1 MSISLFIHLHGDA
14 SKVADVCRLAERS
27 LERLAHG
34 LGDRGTVLLH
44 SPLVVPGADP
54 LPVEQDA
61 RLALCQICLDDP
73 DALTRDVD
81 GIAAGLSALSGLDGV
96 REVQSHVMS
105 REWLKAGSPDDRAAP
120 AQAVSFFVQYD
131 GPAEDPAAFHT
142 YYRNHHVPIV
152 FRMPGIRSVTYYL
165 PKRFKAPAIGRP
177 VERLQIVQA
186 VFDSADDFV
195 KMRQSS
201 QRKEGLRDFENYPKF
216 EGPVTH
222 QVMHSKRLG

>member
-1 MSISLFIHLHGDA
+1 MGSSFFLHLHGDPVNA
-14 SKVADVCRLAERS
+14 KAVCEAAESRLRA
-27 LERLAHG
+27 LATGIGVPCTAVLHVP
-34 LGDRGTVLLH
+34 LSVSGD
-44 SPLVVPGADP
+44 DP
-54 LPVEQDA
+54 LPVAQDA
-61 RLALCQICLDDP
+61 RLALCQLSFADGR
-73 DALTRDVD
+73 ALAQ
-81 GIAAGLSALSGLDGV
+81 AADRIVSGLSDLATLPGV
-96 REVQSHVMS
+96 REAHSHVMS
-105 REWLKAGSPDDRAAP
+105 QEWLKAGSPEDPSAP
-120 AQAVSFFVQYD
+120 AEAVSFFVQYD

-165 PKRFKAPAIGRP
+165 PQSDKPPVIGRS

-186 VFDSADDFV
+186 VFDSADEFL

-222 QVMHSKRLG
+222 QVMRSKRIG

>member
-27 LERLAHG
+27 LEGVAHR

-61 RLALCQICLDDP
+61 RLALCQVCLDDP
-73 DALTRDVD
+73 EALTGGD
-81 GIAAGLSALSGLDGV
+81 ITPGLSVLSGLDGV

-105 REWLKAGSPDDRAAP
+105 REWLKAGSPDDRTAP

-131 GPAEDPAAFHT
+131 GPAEDPAEFHT

-165 PKRFKAPAIGRP
+165 PKPFKAPAIGHP

-186 VFDSADDFV
+186 VFDSAGDFV

-222 QVMHSKRLG
+222 QVMHSKRLV